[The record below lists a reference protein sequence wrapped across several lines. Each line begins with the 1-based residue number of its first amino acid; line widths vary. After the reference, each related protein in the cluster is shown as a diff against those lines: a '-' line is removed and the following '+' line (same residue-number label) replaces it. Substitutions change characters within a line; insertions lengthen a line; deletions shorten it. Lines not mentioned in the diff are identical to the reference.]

1 MFRENPSSQKP
12 VEFEEAFLLH
22 SPALC
27 FLNPLGLMINI
38 IGNLGFSPSE
48 AGEKLSCR
56 ITTYI

>member
-48 AGEKLSCR
+48 AGEKN
-56 ITTYI
+56 